1 MATRGRVGIKLDNG
15 TVVSIYQHWDSY
27 PSCLG
32 QTLLLYYKDKVK
44 VEKLIA
50 LGDCSSVREEVDIP
64 EGMSHSFDKPLNNV
78 TVAYGRD
85 RGESKPYIEPHIDGS
100 EEEFWKS
107 DIEEYGYLFKD
118 NKWYVAT
125 SHGYEDEKG
134 NYVSVEPN
142 ERKVV
147 ELTNEVIEKE
157 DDVLH

>member
-1 MATRGRVGIKLDNG
+1 MATRGRIGIKLDDG
-15 TVVSIYQHWDSY
+15 TVASIYQHWDSY
-27 PSCLG
+27 PTYLG
-32 QTLLLYYKDKVK
+32 NILLNNYKDKAK

-64 EGMSHSFDKPLNNV
+64 EGKSHSFDKPLDNV

-85 RGESKPYIEPHIDGS
+85 RGETEIEPRLDKS

-107 DIEEYGYLFKD
+107 NIEEYGYLFKD

-125 SHGYEDEKG
+125 SHGYEDENG

-147 ELTNEVIEKE
+147 ELTDEVIEKE
-157 DDVLH
+157 DEVLH

>member
-1 MATRGRVGIKLDNG
+1 MATRGRIGIKLDNG
-15 TVVSIYQHWDSY
+15 TVASIYNHWDSY
-27 PSCLG
+27 PSYLG
-32 QTLLLYYKDKVK
+32 VILLDNYKDKAK

-64 EGMSHSFDKPLNNV
+64 EGKTHSFDKPLDNV

-85 RGESKPYIEPHIDGS
+85 RGERGTEPRINGS

-125 SHGYEDEKG
+125 SHGYDDENG

-147 ELTNEVIEKE
+147 ELTDEVIV